1 MSLIG
6 GARTSRWQNGK
17 ESRRHGQRD
26 ERGAPNSRGAGWQAQ
41 APLLVLKTLPMVSLS
56 QQQSALS
63 TQHTESASV
72 YAAAPAPASVWG
84 VPSPRG
90 WRYCAALPPPCHSSL
105 LFVSRYYL
113 CSFDHFYACLERERE
128 RESSRIVIPPPPRC
142 IAFWFD
148 ADVSLGLHCNQ
159 NGRFSTTWRA
169 SVTEVLNS
177 ALNAFMSG

>member
-63 TQHTESASV
+63 TQS
-72 YAAAPAPASVWG
+72 
-84 VPSPRG
+84 
-90 WRYCAALPPPCHSSL
+90 PPPSTPRLRRPHPSEESLLPAGGGTAPLFPPPATQAFFSSL
-105 LFVSRYYL
+105 AITCAHLIISMRV
-113 CSFDHFYACLERERE
+113 
-128 RESSRIVIPPPPRC
+128 
-142 IAFWFD
+142 
-148 ADVSLGLHCNQ
+148 
-159 NGRFSTTWRA
+159 
-169 SVTEVLNS
+169 
-177 ALNAFMSG
+177 